1 MVHRELQ
8 NWYLKEIRGRIRVT
22 DIAFPSAWT
31 QLLKSLQVPVIEG
44 QGEKRIID
52 WAKVPS
58 RYETHYN
65 LVGNESLI
73 TTGLSISPLAGHSEL
88 LMDYGY
94 QDPVIGVS
102 VDFFIEHWFKLI
114 AATNF
119 MGTVVITQDGSLF
132 MEFTDDAESLLI
144 SNFSIVSS
152 PAAGEVRESR
162 R

>member
-1 MVHRELQ
+1 VHRELQ
-8 NWYLKEIRGRIRVT
+8 NWYLKEIRDRIRVT
-22 DIAFPSAWT
+22 DITFPSGWT

-44 QGEKRIID
+44 QRGRRIID
-52 WAKVPS
+52 WTKVQS

-65 LVGNESLI
+65 LVSNESLI
-73 TTGLSISPLAGHSEL
+73 TAGLSSSPLTGHLEL

-94 QDPVIGVS
+94 QDPVIGVP
-102 VDFFIEHWFKLI
+102 VDFFIENWFKLI

-144 SNFSIVSS
+144 SNFPIVSS
-152 PAAGEVRESR
+152 PAAGPVRESQG
-162 R
+162 